1 MPASSDFFS
10 PRPAL
15 PEDARW
21 SVNPR
26 LSAAFLLAGS
36 REGSR
41 GWTRI
46 HAAAGTGIRA
56 PDALEIAFTDNPAL
70 APERSRSVEAGVDQ
84 AFLRER
90 LVVGATAFFNR
101 YDDLIVA
108 VGPALADASR
118 YRTDNISNAR
128 AQGAEVSAAFR
139 AGWGL
144 TARASYTFLDT
155 AILAVDSLNEA
166 PPPFA
171 VGDPLLR
178 RPRHLAGLDLTYAR
192 GPLTAFGHIGG
203 RSHTLDVEPTYGTWG
218 GLFTNP
224 GFSTVDVGAS
234 WRIVRTVEV
243 IGRVGNL
250 FNQSYEETLGF
261 PALGRN
267 AMIGVRVAAG
277 R

>member
-1 MPASSDFFS
+1 
-10 PRPAL
+10 
-15 PEDARW
+15 
-21 SVNPR
+21 
-26 LSAAFLLAGS
+26 
-36 REGSR
+36 
-41 GWTRI
+41 
-46 HAAAGTGIRA
+46 
-56 PDALEIAFTDNPAL
+56 
-70 APERSRSVEAGVDQ
+70 VEAGVDQ
-84 AFLRER
+84 ALLRER
-90 LVVGATAFFNR
+90 LILGATAFFNR

-128 AQGAEVSAAFR
+128 AQGAELSAAFR

-155 AILAVDSLNEA
+155 EILAVDSLNEA
-166 PPPFA
+166 PAPFT

-178 RPRHLAGLDLTYAR
+178 RPRHVAALDLTFAR
-192 GPLTAFGHIGG
+192 GPLTAFGHVGG
-203 RSHTLDVEPTYGTWG
+203 RAQTLDVEPTYGTWG

-224 GFSTVDVGAS
+224 GFSSVDVGAS
-234 WRIVRTVEV
+234 WRIARAVEV
-243 IGRVGNL
+243 IGRIANVLNR
-250 FNQSYEETLGF
+250 SYEETFWF